1 MSLTQILIFSTL
13 CVLGLYDIFAVVYLG
28 ESATISRFMQN
39 RFFDSPF
46 ATFVIGVLFGHFGL
60 LLPRRN
66 TSAKTTQE

>member
-1 MSLTQILIFSTL
+1 MSVTQIIIFGTL

-28 ESATISRFMQN
+28 EAATISRFVQN

-60 LLPRRN
+60 LLPR
-66 TSAKTTQE
+66 KKKDE